1 MKMSMRNRLFLEP
14 YKGERK
20 IEASVKSGFATVKQ
34 RSSLI
39 GLKLVLP
46 AQVIVSENVVDIFPA
61 GSIVYFEEAVLAG
74 AAWSKHT
81 FNAPELS
88 DKEFIMADYSQAVAI
103 NND

>member
-1 MKMSMRNRLFLEP
+1 MMSIRNKLFLEP

-39 GLKLVLP
+39 GLKLVVP
-46 AQVIVSENVVDIFPA
+46 AQVIVSGNVVETLSA
-61 GSIVYFEEAVLAG
+61 GSVAYFEESVLS
-74 AAWSKHT
+74 AAPWAKHT
-81 FNAPELS
+81 YKAEGLT
-88 DKEFIMADYSQAVAI
+88 DKEFIMADYTQAVAVV